1 MAAASRSVRI
11 TQRRS
16 ANGANPAQRETL
28 RSLGLRGIGRS
39 VEHADSPELRGMIRV
54 VSHLVE
60 SGEVEAST
68 AGKKA
73 SDG

>member
-1 MAAASRSVRI
+1 MTSSRSLKI

-16 ANGANPAQRETL
+16 ANGANPSQRETL
-28 RSLGLRGIGRS
+28 RSLGLSGIGRS
-39 VEHADSPELRGMIRV
+39 VERADSPELRGMLRV
-54 VSHLVE
+54 VTHLVE
-60 SGEVEAST
+60 STEVEPAK

>member
-1 MAAASRSVRI
+1 MASRHSIKI
-11 TQRRS
+11 TQRKS

-39 VEHADSPELRGMIRV
+39 VERPDTPELQGMIRV
-54 VSHLVE
+54 VTHLVE
-60 SGEVEAST
+60 STEVAAPEQ
-68 AGKKA
+68 KKA

>member
-1 MAAASRSVRI
+1 MAGSLKI

-16 ANGANPAQRETL
+16 VNGANPAQRETL

-39 VEHADSPELRGMIRV
+39 VERADSPELRGMLRV
-54 VSHLVE
+54 VTHLVE
-60 SGEVEAST
+60 STEVEPAK
-68 AGKKA
+68 GEKKA

>member
-1 MAAASRSVRI
+1 MAGSLKI

-28 RSLGLRGIGRS
+28 RSLGLQGIGRS
-39 VEHADSPELRGMIRV
+39 VERADSPELRGMLRV
-54 VSHLVE
+54 VTHLVE
-60 SGEVEAST
+60 STEVEPAK
-68 AGKKA
+68 GEKKA

>member
-1 MAAASRSVRI
+1 MATDRSIKI

-16 ANGANPAQRETL
+16 ANGATPSQRETL

-39 VEHADSPELRGMIRV
+39 VERADSPELRGMIRV
-54 VSHLVE
+54 VTHLVE
-60 SGEVEAST
+60 STEVEAGP
-68 AGKKA
+68 ARKKA